1 MTTGISFDFVISEK
15 DLESK
20 LWALDTALNP
30 IAIAGFLG
38 AEVDPYIR
46 TRARQRFRDE
56 GDDVSGKWAPL
67 HEATWQW
74 RSNIPGIS
82 PEHPIN
88 RRTGELEE
96 YVTQSRSDVNYH
108 GVGAVLKMPGDR
120 PTGELKDKVTTAQAG
135 RADPN
140 TQPRPVIGMNE
151 RDLTAVMTLLF
162 LYIAKASQRR
172 KP

>member
-1 MTTGISFDFVISEK
+1 MTVDLSFDYVIDER
-15 DLESK
+15 DVESK

-38 AEVDPYIR
+38 AQVDPYIR

-56 GDDVSGKWAPL
+56 GDDVTGKWAPL
-67 HEATWQW
+67 QEATWNW
-74 RSNIPGIS
+74 RMNNGYP

-96 YVTQSRSDVNYH
+96 YVTQSRSDLNYH
-108 GVGAVLKMPGDR
+108 TVGAVLKMPGD
-120 PTGELKDKVTTAQAG
+120 PPSGELKDKVTTAQSG

-151 RDLTAVMTLLF
+151 RDLTAVMTMLF
-162 LYIAKASQRR
+162 LYVAEASKRR

>member
-1 MTTGISFDFVISEK
+1 MTTVISFDYVLSDK
-15 DLESK
+15 DVESK

-30 IAIAGFLG
+30 VAIAAFLG
-38 AEVDPYIR
+38 ADVDPYIR

-88 RRTGELEE
+88 RRTGELETYITE
-96 YVTQSRSDVNYH
+96 SPHNLNYH
-108 GVGAVLKMPGDR
+108 TVGATLIMPGKK
-120 PTGELKDKVTTAQAG
+120 PSGELKDKVTTAQSG

-151 RDLTAVMTLLF
+151 RDLTAVMTMLF
-162 LYIAKASQRR
+162 LYIARASKRR